1 MASMTTIIKMEV
13 IPLPLEAAPEV
24 DAYAISNMGH
34 NLLFYN
40 MIVLYK
46 IIQSIARVFRV
57 VYGFFSY
64 LL

>member
-1 MASMTTIIKMEV
+1 MASMTTIIRMEV
-13 IPLPLEAAPEV
+13 IPLPPAAVPEL

-40 MIVLYK
+40 MTVLYR
-46 IIQSIARVFRV
+46 ITGNFARPFRSV
-57 VYGFFSY
+57 HGFFSY